1 MSSSIVNN
9 LKSSIKEASENDS
22 KDLDNETKANLF
34 KSIAKLSGSFL
45 KEVNDGHI
53 EVRDIKDMKDVA
65 SIYNMLIQAGGIEGS
80 EKAPELSKGVTNYWV
95 LRSKSDSADDL
106 TGGDMIDQLE
116 NMSSKDINKMLDDQE
131 NIRNN
136 ENAGEL

>member
-9 LKSSIKEASENDS
+9 LKSSIKEASENDN
-22 KDLDNETKANLF
+22 KDLDSETKANLF
-34 KSIAKLSGSFL
+34 KSISKLSGSFL
-45 KEVNDGHI
+45 KEVNDGNI

-95 LRSKSDSADDL
+95 LGSKADSAEDL
-106 TGGDMIDQLE
+106 TGGDIIDKLE
-116 NMSSKDINKMLDDQE
+116 NMDSKDIGKMLDEQE
-131 NIRNN
+131 KIRNN

>member
-80 EKAPELSKGVTNYWV
+80 EKAPELSKGIRNYWIV
-95 LRSKSDSADDL
+95 NNNTPVDNVEGDDVV
-106 TGGDMIDQLE
+106 DQLE
-116 NMSSKDINKMLDDQE
+116 GMSKEDINKMLDEQE
-131 NIRNN
+131 KIKNN
-136 ENAGEL
+136 ENAGDI

>member
-80 EKAPELSKGVTNYWV
+80 EKAPELSKGIRNYWIINNNTPV
-95 LRSKSDSADDL
+95 DNIDGDDVV
-106 TGGDMIDQLE
+106 DQLE
-116 NMSSKDINKMLDDQE
+116 GMNKEDINNMLNEQE
-131 NIRNN
+131 KIKNN
-136 ENAGEL
+136 ENAGDI